1 MSDVEGG
8 AGVVDGNDEEGN
20 KKKAAGAGGCAGGL
34 IAAVIGLILA
44 IAAAFGIVSSQTATP
59 APVDQP
65 FIVYGD
71 S

>member
-1 MSDVEGG
+1 MSGP
-8 AGVVDGNDEEGN
+8 
-20 KKKAAGAGGCAGGL
+20 AGA
-34 IAAVIGLILA
+34 IVAAVVGVILA
-44 IAAAFGIVSSQTATP
+44 IGAAFGIVSSQTATP